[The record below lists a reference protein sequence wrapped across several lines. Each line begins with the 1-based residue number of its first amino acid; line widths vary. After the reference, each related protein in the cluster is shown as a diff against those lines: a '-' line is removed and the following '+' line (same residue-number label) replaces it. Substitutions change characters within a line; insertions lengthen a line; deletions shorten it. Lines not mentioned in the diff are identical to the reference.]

1 MLGVDYMSN
10 KKELWYCHKCDEN
23 VDTNDFTYTQLD
35 GNVLPVPVHDKC
47 GGIISVYDLRK
58 EDE

>member
-1 MLGVDYMSN
+1 MSN